1 MTVRSSFITLDP
13 AVAEAL
19 DAGLPIVALESTII
33 AHGMPYP
40 DNLETALRVER
51 AVRDAGAV
59 PATIA
64 VLDGRLRVGLDHDEI
79 ERLATDSSIGK
90 ASVRELPGLIAR
102 GASGATTVAA
112 TMRIASLAGI
122 RLFATGGIGGA
133 HRGSAETFDI
143 SADLTELSRTP
154 VAVVSAG
161 AKAILDLAQTLEV
174 LETLSVLVVGYCCDD
189 FPAFYSR
196 TSGLPVPE
204 RADTA
209 GEIAA
214 MLRAKW
220 EMADEGGVL
229 VASPIP
235 VEFEIPAARIE
246 GAIDRALAEA
256 NASGVVGAAVTPFL
270 LSRLAEITGGESQ
283 RANVAL
289 VLSNAALAAQVAC
302 AYQATSAR

>member
-1 MTVRSSFITLDP
+1 MTVRSSSITLDP

-19 DAGLPIVALESTII
+19 DGGHPIVALESTII

-40 DNLETALRVER
+40 ANLETALQVEQ
-51 AVRDAGAV
+51 AVRDGGAV

-79 ERLATDSSIGK
+79 ERLATDSDIGK

-161 AKAILDLAQTLEV
+161 AKAILDLEKTLEV
-174 LETLSVLVVGYCCDD
+174 LETLSVPVVGFGCDD

-229 VASPIP
+229 VANPIP

-289 VLSNAALAAQVAC
+289 VSSNAALAAQVAC
-302 AYQATSAR
+302 AYQAATAR

>member
-161 AKAILDLAQTLEV
+161 AKAILDLAKTLEV

>member
-1 MTVRSSFITLDP
+1 MTVRSSSITLDP

-19 DAGLPIVALESTII
+19 DAGHPIVGLESTII

-40 DNLETALRVER
+40 DNLETACQVEQ
-51 AVRDAGAV
+51 AVRDGGAV

-64 VLDGRLRVGLDHDEI
+64 VLDGRLRVGLDHDEM
-79 ERLATDSSIGK
+79 ERLATDSNIGK

-161 AKAILDLAQTLEV
+161 AKAILDLEKTLEV
-174 LETLSVLVVGYCCDD
+174 LETLSVPVVGFGCDD

-229 VASPIP
+229 VANPIP

-302 AYQATSAR
+302 AYQAATAR

>member
-40 DNLETALRVER
+40 DNLETALRVEQV
-51 AVRDAGAV
+51 VRDAGAV

-64 VLDGRLRVGLDHDEI
+64 VLDGRLRVGLDHDGI
-79 ERLATDSSIGK
+79 ERLATDSEIGK

-161 AKAILDLAQTLEV
+161 AKAILDLEKTLEV
-174 LETLSVLVVGYCCDD
+174 LETLSVPVVGYCCDD

-220 EMADEGGVL
+220 EMDDEGGVL

-302 AYQATSAR
+302 AYQATMAR

>member
-1 MTVRSSFITLDP
+1 MTVRSSSITLDP

-19 DAGLPIVALESTII
+19 DGGHPIVALESTII

-40 DNLETALRVER
+40 ANLETALQVEQ
-51 AVRDAGAV
+51 AVRDGGAV

-64 VLDGRLRVGLDHDEI
+64 VLDGRLRVGLDQGQI
-79 ERLATDSSIGK
+79 ERLATDSEIGK

-161 AKAILDLAQTLEV
+161 AKAILDLEKTLEV
-174 LETLSVLVVGYCCDD
+174 LETLSVPVVGFGCDD

-229 VASPIP
+229 VANPIP
-235 VEFEIPAARIE
+235 MEFEIPAARIE

-289 VLSNAALAAQVAC
+289 VSSNAALAAQVAC
-302 AYQATSAR
+302 AYQAATAR